1 MEERL
6 REVLRKL
13 GFAEAEVQLEQ
24 AGGGKVGGVLVSSRF
39 AGHSQEDRQS
49 KLWQDLRAQMK
60 PEELVQIVAL
70 MTMTRE
76 EIAA

>member
-6 REVLRKL
+6 REVLRRL
-13 GFAEAEVQLEQ
+13 GYENSEIQLEQ

-39 AGHSQEDRQS
+39 AGSSQEERQND
-49 KLWQDLRAQMK
+49 LWHGLRKEMR
-60 PEELVQIVAL
+60 PDELIRIVAI
-70 MTMTRE
+70 MTMTPE